1 MKINEFPLE
10 LNIVKSFKKRK
21 KIRKEYKSKHN
32 FMLQHMVIYLM
43 ITDDKI
49 RHYLAVKNS
58 ICIYNNPEESST
70 EKMQCLVIHY

>member
-10 LNIVKSFKKRK
+10 LNIVKSFKKIK

-49 RHYLAVKNS
+49 RHYLAVKNP
-58 ICIYNNPEESST
+58 IYRHV
-70 EKMQCLVIHY
+70 L